1 MVAEPIYA
9 AGYESAAAKTVHRS
23 LKDRRVG

>member
-1 MVAEPIYA
+1 MVAEPVDA